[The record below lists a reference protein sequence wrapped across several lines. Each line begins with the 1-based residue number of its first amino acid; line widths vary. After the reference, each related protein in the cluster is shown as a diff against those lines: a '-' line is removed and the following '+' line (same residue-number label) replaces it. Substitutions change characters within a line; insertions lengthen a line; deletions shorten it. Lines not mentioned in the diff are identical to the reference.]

1 MLTLP
6 TWIDKIWDY
15 LTLKAAK
22 QGSQAA
28 KQVSAAK
35 NSPLQA
41 IFAPTARLKK
51 GTHLK
56 NSTFT
61 ARLLLRAVLRAEGA
75 QKKIGFHKTS
85 GTLETRGSL
94 CRSRRASGTAAEV
107 AGSIAFSLTHE
118 GAQPA

>member
-41 IFAPTARLKK
+41 IFAPMARLKK

-56 NSTFT
+56 NSAFT
-61 ARLLLRAVLRAEGA
+61 ARRRRFARRRRAEKNWRPQNKRDAGDPWV
-75 QKKIGFHKTS
+75 
-85 GTLETRGSL
+85 TLSIQA
-94 CRSRRASGTAAEV
+94 ASGTAAEV